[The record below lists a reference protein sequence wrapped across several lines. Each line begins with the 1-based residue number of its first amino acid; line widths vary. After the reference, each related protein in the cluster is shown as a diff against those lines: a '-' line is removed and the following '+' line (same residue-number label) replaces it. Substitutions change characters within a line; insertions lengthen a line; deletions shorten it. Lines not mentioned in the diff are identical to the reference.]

1 MLSFAKSSV
10 LILDILGLSLKR
22 IRRRIAHR
30 SFPCSGFRAS
40 GFPPRRPPKNSEHE
54 RLHPIGGLPTTRLP
68 ILNGSRDVARCINGS
83 GSLPLGEAAARCD
96 ELRSPVHFS
105 IWFPACMSW
114 DRVFTAIPSRRL
126 PLRASNPRRCRRCSA
141 SVARC
146 YAWPI

>member
-1 MLSFAKSSV
+1 LSQNLHPYFQMW
-10 LILDILGLSLKR
+10 ILGLSLKR

-114 DRVFTAIPSRRL
+114 DRVFIWQFRS
-126 PLRASNPRRCRRCSA
+126 SEC
-141 SVARC
+141 
-146 YAWPI
+146 